1 MAEKKCPLCD
11 NNCLLKIVATE
22 DGRLCEVDACSMCDA
37 MYPREKSG
45 GDAKAAEGKDEKR

>member
-22 DGRLCEVDACSMCDA
+22 DARLCEVDVCSMCGA
-37 MYPREKSG
+37 MYPREKGG
-45 GDAKAAEGKDEKR
+45 GDAETVEGKDKKR

>member
-22 DGRLCEVDACSMCDA
+22 DARLCEVDACSMCGA
-37 MYPREKSG
+37 MHPREKGG
-45 GDAKAAEGKDEKR
+45 GDAETAEGKDKKR

>member
-1 MAEKKCPLCD
+1 MAKKKCPLCD

-45 GDAKAAEGKDEKR
+45 EDAKTAEGKDEKR